1 MVKRNAEGAE
11 RSEGGGIT
19 QAGWYH
25 FMVEEAEENDYSA
38 KLVCNVSAGEHPEE
52 VGRKLT
58 HFVNFQASDPGDK
71 QKQATIT
78 RMMFDV
84 AEALGLEEK
93 ITGRIFTPEVREEMV
108 KSSADVE
115 LDFNEAQGH
124 QFIAKVD
131 MEPYKGNDPEKK
143 AKYADRLFP
152 RIGFDIYHPLHDKAK
167 DVPKDPDLMALFGVA
182 TESPKP
188 APAKPATSDKGSG
201 NGNGKS
207 QPQPAA
213 AAPQTSSGDDDP
225 WSVF

>member
-38 KLVCNVSAGEHPEE
+38 KLVCNVAAGEHPEE

-84 AEALGLEEK
+84 AEALGLEDRGILRK
-93 ITGRIFTPEVREEMV
+93 GY
-108 KSSADVE
+108 KAD
-115 LDFNEAQGH
+115 
-124 QFIAKVD
+124 IAVF
-131 MEPYKGNDPEKK
+131 DPENICDE
-143 AKYADRLFP
+143 ATYL
-152 RIGFDIYHPLHDKAK
+152 
-167 DVPKDPDLMALFGVA
+167 DPHEYSSGIHYVIVNGILAI
-182 TESPKP
+182 
-188 APAKPATSDKGSG
+188 DKGEYTHSLG
-201 NGNGKS
+201 GRVLLHKS
-207 QPQPAA
+207 ELESAGV
-213 AAPQTSSGDDDP
+213 S
-225 WSVF
+225 